1 MRRRSVLLSAVSG
14 ALAGALTLGRSNKVS
29 ARQEPSSLAEHP
41 MTGMWLAMANP
52 PLPDDPQVPVP
63 SLLAADGTV
72 LLMFPVTQKGP
83 QGVQFNSAYV
93 GTWEPETE
101 RRAHFTAVQLLSDA
115 DGTFLGSVTVDGHPE
130 ASEDGQSFTDDN
142 SMVMVTIRDAAGAVL
157 QEVSGAGAPPVT
169 GIRMAP
175 GAPGLPDGLAAGTP
189 MVGTPTS

>member
-14 ALAGALTLGRSNKVS
+14 TLTAALTLGRSSKVS
-29 ARQEPSSLAEHP
+29 ARQEPSSLADHP

-72 LLMFPVTQKGP
+72 LLVFPVTQKGP

-101 RRAHFTAVQLLSDA
+101 RRAHFSS
-115 DGTFLGSVTVDGHPE
+115 GSVT
-130 ASEDGQSFTDDN
+130 T
-142 SMVMVTIRDAAGAVL
+142 MVT
-157 QEVSGAGAPPVT
+157 EEF
-169 GIRMAP
+169 
-175 GAPGLPDGLAAGTP
+175 
-189 MVGTPTS
+189 